1 MKRYELSFIAAS
13 VVIFGLVGLVYA
25 HGVRGDQRNLA
36 IGPDELVYVIVHG
49 GMMGPGPGPGPGH
62 DDVDASR
69 LLAIDP
75 AGGVR
80 WSFDI
85 EGLGAVSVPSV
96 AGDSTVYFTATRF
109 GVDDHDPGS
118 GPGDD
123 EMDRGVL
130 FAVKNGQ
137 LKWTFEFHGT
147 MASAPVL
154 APDGT
159 IYFTAGFFDDSGD
172 MGPWSGQ
179 PMNATLFALRD
190 AQTQPLLAWTVIFDA
205 PMISEPVVRPDAPGY
220 PWVIYASVT
229 VMEHDRGHREHGMR
243 EVELYEI
250 YPDGRFR
257 RIY

>member
-1 MKRYELSFIAAS
+1 MKRCGLSFIATSAI
-13 VVIFGLVGLVYA
+13 IFGFIGLAYG
-25 HGVRGDQRNLA
+25 HGMRGDQRNLA
-36 IGPDELVYVIVHG
+36 IGPDGLVYVIVHS
-49 GMMGPGPGPGPGH
+49 GMMGPGPGH
-62 DDVDASR
+62 DGVDASR

-80 WSFDI
+80 WRFDI
-85 EGLGAVSVPSV
+85 EGFGAVSAPSV
-96 AGDSTVYFTATRF
+96 AGDGTVYLTATAF

-118 GPGDD
+118 GPGSD

-137 LKWTFEFHGT
+137 LKWTFAFHGT

-159 IYFTAGFFDDSGD
+159 IYFTAGFVGESGD
-172 MGPWSGQ
+172 MGPGPDQ
-179 PMNATLFALRD
+179 PMGATLFALRD

-205 PMISEPVVRPDAPGY
+205 LMISEPIVRLNAPGY

-229 VMEHDRGHREHGMR
+229 LMEHGHGHREHGMR

-250 YPDGRFR
+250 YPDGRLR